1 MSTRSILQSLF
12 IRDLPLVT
20 NKPITVLENDT
31 IENVLN
37 LLTEK
42 RFQAVPVMSS
52 GGASKNNAESNDSD
66 NKRELVDVINR
77 KDIMLY
83 VLDHNLTELKK
94 EMECDDD
101 APNTSDVMASIL
113 TKGNHSTLVKGMV
126 SDALRYSKKKSQEE
140 HGIIES
146 KYTRL
151 SNTSTIM
158 EALEALSTS
167 SRLLVV
173 DESGEV
179 LSLISPGD
187 IIKFLASN
195 ISDGIASKSLQ
206 TLSITLGAD
215 DIFQPFDSVEEED
228 ITLNV
233 FTKMLDDNVSAYPIC
248 STPGTQQS
256 FIGHISA
263 SDFTADLLD
272 GNILLPV

>member
-113 TKGNHSTLVKGMV
+113 TKGNHSTLLNGVV

-228 ITLNV
+228 ITLDV

-248 STPGTQQS
+248 NTPGIQQN